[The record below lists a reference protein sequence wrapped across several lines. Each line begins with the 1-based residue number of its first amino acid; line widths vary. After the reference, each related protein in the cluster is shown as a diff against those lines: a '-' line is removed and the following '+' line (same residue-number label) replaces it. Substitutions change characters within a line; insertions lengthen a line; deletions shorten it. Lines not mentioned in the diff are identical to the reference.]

1 MVMSAASAV
10 SLNFPY
16 DALGLK
22 NKDKKHFYLQDER
35 AFKQGNI
42 CKKVSFEIFDDFVM
56 FQMT

>member
-10 SLNFPY
+10 SLHFPY

-22 NKDKKHFYLQDER
+22 NKDKKYFYSQDEK

-42 CKKVSFEIFDDFVM
+42 CKKVSV
-56 FQMT
+56 